1 LLTISTHTDIGDAE
15 AIFKTEKK
23 LADLKPRA
31 GSAFARMFK
40 RLRVSNSNSGRHSYF
55 VSRLNP
61 NVAASN
67 FIAAGERFNL

>member
-31 GSAFARMFK
+31 GSAFT
-40 RLRVSNSNSGRHSYF
+40 
-55 VSRLNP
+55 
-61 NVAASN
+61 
-67 FIAAGERFNL
+67 